1 MGENRDMHVGMV
13 VHTVQQILLEN
24 DDGMDLGKLEVG
36 TWVND
41 KDGSFNITLARE
53 SRGYLKRIAI
63 PFELVPTVCAEML
76 HHLVNMSERLEALRE
91 GGA

>member
-1 MGENRDMHVGMV
+1 MGANRDMHVGMLMS
-13 VHTVQQILLEN
+13 TVTDILMEN
-24 DDGMDLGKLEVG
+24 EDAMDLGKLEVG
-36 TWVND
+36 TWIND

-63 PFELVPTVCAEML
+63 PFELVPSVCAEML
-76 HHLVNMSERLEALRE
+76 GHLVDMSERLEAIRE